1 MGIDSRTALRLRAIG
16 GGGIREV
23 FGLVPVTLVIALLS
37 ACMTSTTATS
47 PSTKGIAL
55 ARIDHVALHVRDL
68 KTSADFYKTVFGF
81 EPINKWSNAWLVGRG
96 ASRLGLYVVPNAAA
110 VPDSAIKLTMD
121 HFAFLTDDA
130 GLAAFV
136 LHLDDLAIPHEPV
149 KDNGILKSVFFND
162 PDGYKLEVASYYKDM
177 PPAP

>member
-1 MGIDSRTALRLRAIG
+1 
-16 GGGIREV
+16 
-23 FGLVPVTLVIALLS
+23 VT
-37 ACMTSTTATS
+37 
-47 PSTKGIAL
+47 
-55 ARIDHVALHVRDL
+55 RIDHVALHVRDL

-110 VPDSAIKLTMD
+110 VPDSANKLTMD
-121 HFAFLTDDA
+121 HFAFLTDDT

-136 LHLDDLAIPHEPV
+136 RHLDDLAIPHEPV